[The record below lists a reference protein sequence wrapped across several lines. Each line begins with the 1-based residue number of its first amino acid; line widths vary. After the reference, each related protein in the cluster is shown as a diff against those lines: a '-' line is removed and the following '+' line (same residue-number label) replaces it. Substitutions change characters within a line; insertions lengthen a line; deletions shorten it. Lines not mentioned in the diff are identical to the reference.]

1 MSNMKDSG
9 VEWIGK
15 IPKSWKVLPIKS
27 GFLYQKIVAGDSHE
41 KYPRLS
47 LAKAG
52 VLERP
57 KYDGNGQSPANYST
71 YQIVPEGELVFNLMG
86 LEQDSDYRRVGIP
99 PKDGLLSSGYVR
111 LDHNPDVVFN
121 RFALYYFLDLEAR
134 RIFNSYGTGIRST
147 LNGSQLVKIPMVFPP
162 ISEQQRIAKFLD
174 EKTALIDEIISD
186 SKKSIEELKAYKQ
199 SLITEIVTKGLDPN
213 VTLVPSGIDWIG
225 DIPEGWEVVRSKNIL
240 SYSKGLSI
248 TKENLTETGIPVIN
262 YGQIHSKYPVYF
274 NPKINQLPFVSNV
287 YLESKKNALL
297 NQGDFVFA
305 DTSEDISGSGNFS
318 SLTSDGI
325 VFAGYHTII
334 ARIVDKTRINFR
346 YLAYYFSSELHR
358 KQVGSRVSGVKVFS
372 ISQKILKSML
382 ILLPNRDEQN
392 SIANYLDQKTAQID
406 TIIAEKENLIFEYES
421 YKKSMIY
428 EYVTGKKRVDMDE
441 EDLN

>member
-174 EKTALIDEIISD
+174 EKTAIIDDIIID
-186 SKKSIEELKAYKQ
+186 TKKTIEVLKSYKQ
-199 SLITEIVTKGLDPN
+199 SIITEIVTKGLN
-213 VTLVPSGIDWIG
+213 SSETLVPSGVEWIG
-225 DIPEGWEVVRSKNIL
+225 DSPKEWNKFTIGQLFEQVRQKNTGMIETNLLSL
-240 SYSKGLSI
+240 SYGRIKKRDINSGEGLLPESFEGYNIIEKDDIVLRMTDLQNDKKSLRQGISEERGIITSAYITIRSTKKVYSRFVYYQLFGFDVNKGY
-248 TKENLTETGIPVIN
+248 
-262 YGQIHSKYPVYF
+262 YGM
-274 NPKINQLPFVSNV
+274 
-287 YLESKKNALL
+287 
-297 NQGDFVFA
+297 
-305 DTSEDISGSGNFS
+305 GSGVRQSVNWNDVKKLPLMLPSFE
-318 SLTSDGI
+318 LQNQ
-325 VFAGYHTII
+325 I
-334 ARIVDKTRINFR
+334 ADF
-346 YLAYYFSSELHR
+346 
-358 KQVGSRVSGVKVFS
+358 
-372 ISQKILKSML
+372 
-382 ILLPNRDEQN
+382 
-392 SIANYLDQKTAQID
+392 LDRKTAQID
-406 TIIAEKENLIFEYES
+406 TLITEKENVISEYEN

-428 EYVTGKKRVDMDE
+428 EYVTGKKRVE
-441 EDLN
+441 GYES